1 MAAAFNGADAI
12 GFVFHEPSPR
22 HITADSALVISR
34 SLPPFVARVGLFV
47 NAETGFVEQALATIP
62 LDLLQFHGDESP
74 EFCAGFGRPYIKAIA
89 MSDGVDLHQQASRYS
104 TAAGLLVDTWSAD
117 VKGGSGDSFDWSVLP
132 QDTGKPLI
140 LAGGL
145 TPENVTDAMR
155 QVRPYAVDVSSGVE
169 SSKGIKDADKIAAF
183 MNEVNQFR

>member
-1 MAAAFNGADAI
+1 MAAANGVDAI

-22 HITADSALVISR
+22 HITVESALNIAR
-34 SLPPFVARVGLFV
+34 SLPPFVTRVGLFV
-47 NAETGFVEQALATIP
+47 NAEAGFVEQALVAIP

-89 MSDGVDLHQQASRYS
+89 MRDGVDLQQQASRYS
-104 TAAGLLVDTWSAD
+104 TAAGLLVDTYSAE
-117 VKGGSGDSFDWSVLP
+117 VKGGSGNRFDWSVLP

-145 TPENVTDAMR
+145 TPENVADAMR

-169 SSKGIKDADKIAAF
+169 SSKGIKNADKIAAF
-183 MNEVNQFR
+183 MKEVNQFI